1 MEFGVFDHLDLSG
14 SPIERFYRERL
25 EIVEAYERA
34 GFYSYHVAE
43 HHLTP
48 LGMAPSPS
56 VFLAAVAQ
64 RTKRLRF
71 GPIVYVAPLYHPL
84 RLLEEICMLDQMSR
98 GPPGIAIGPRA
109 PPAQVRLFAF
119 DPA

>member
-1 MEFGVFDHLDLSG
+1 MEFGVFDHLDLG
-14 SPIERFYRERL
+14 ERPHERFYRERL

-34 GFYSYHVAE
+34 GFHSYHVAE

-71 GPIVYVAPLYHPL
+71 GPMVYVAPLYHPL
-84 RLLEEICMLDQMSR
+84 RLLEEICMLDQMSGGR
-98 GPPGIAIGPRA
+98 LEIGRA
-109 PPAQVRLFAF
+109 SCREKCRSRWSPYH
-119 DPA
+119 